1 MTTETPIA
9 ATVGMFDGVHV
20 GHRHILSVLKATA
33 EERGLR
39 PVVVTFDRHPREVLS
54 SDGTPFPRLSTN
66 GERARLI
73 RDCGIDEIV
82 ELHFDRALASLSACE
97 FLREVLSHQLGAKAL
112 VLGYD
117 NMFGNKQKDDF
128 GRLPQEAARLGI
140 ALVEAQA
147 IEVEGIEEC
156 QPGLRV
162 SSTKIR
168 KYLTEGAMEKAAAM
182 LGGPY
187 SVTGTVEQGFH
198 IGRTLGFP
206 TANITLPDGGKL
218 LPADGVYAVVCGG
231 QPAMANLGCRPT
243 FGCDAR
249 TLEVHLIGRHEE
261 LYGQEL
267 TVQFVARLREIRKFD
282 SPEALA
288 EQLEK
293 DREAALRKLKI
304 EN

>member
-9 ATVGMFDGVHV
+9 VTVGMFDGVHV
-20 GHRHILSVLKATA
+20 GHRHILSVLKTTA
-33 EERGLR
+33 EDLGLR
-39 PVVVTFDRHPREVLS
+39 PVVVTFDRHPREVLAP
-54 SDGTPFPRLSTN
+54 DGRPFPRLSTN
-66 GERARLI
+66 GERAQMI
-73 RDCGIDEIV
+73 RDCGIGEIV
-82 ELHFDRALASLSACE
+82 ELHFDRALAQLSACE
-97 FLREVLSHQLGAKAL
+97 FLEQVLSRQLGAKAL

-147 IEVEGIEEC
+147 IEMEGIE
-156 QPGLRV
+156 V

-168 KYLTEGAMEKAAAM
+168 RFLTEGEMEKAAAM
-182 LGGPY
+182 LGGAY

-231 QPAMANLGCRPT
+231 QPAMANLGSRPT
-243 FGCDAR
+243 FGSDAR

-267 TVQFVARLREIRKFD
+267 TVQFVARLRDIKKFD

-293 DREAALRKLKI
+293 DREAALGKLNNETYYVK
-304 EN
+304 N